1 MQQPVVLSRQL
12 RCVSRLLTTLRD
24 ETSSHVTFSEHA
36 RRLMN
41 LICEEGLSSLE
52 SCLRDVQVQTP
63 TGVAVNGV
71 SLNAVGIVAIS
82 IIRAGDSML
91 DSFLRICPAAQVG
104 KILIQRNEET
114 ALPTL
119 LFYKVPKL
127 EGKQIVLLDP
137 MLATGGSAR
146 EAIKVLLQNGA
157 TEDQI
162 AFFSVIS
169 CPEGIAAIQSSYP
182 LIRIVTGHIDEGLN
196 SKAYIIPGL
205 GDFGDRYFGTVEK

>member
-1 MQQPVVLSRQL
+1 M
-12 RCVSRLLTTLRD
+12 
-24 ETSSHVTFSEHA
+24 
-36 RRLMN
+36 
-41 LICEEGLSSLE
+41 
-52 SCLRDVQVQTP
+52 QTP

-137 MLATGGSAR
+137 MLATGGSGMLQTLVKTVSNFPLIAR

-196 SKAYIIPGL
+196 SKVGFFLFHFDYM
-205 GDFGDRYFGTVEK
+205 